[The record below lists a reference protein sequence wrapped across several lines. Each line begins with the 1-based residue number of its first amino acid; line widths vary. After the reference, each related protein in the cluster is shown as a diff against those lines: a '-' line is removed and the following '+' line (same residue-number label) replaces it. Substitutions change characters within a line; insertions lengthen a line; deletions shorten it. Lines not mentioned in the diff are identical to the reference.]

1 MNEWYYARG
10 GQQNGPISFEH
21 LVDLARNGT
30 LDRSK
35 DLVWTATMKDWL
47 PAGQVPG
54 LFDHPSEEA
63 SNAES
68 SLLTEIIPG
77 SEPLDVMACIK
88 RGFEL
93 TKRHF
98 GIIFLVILAYMGIA
112 IASNVILKLLD
123 VVLGLS
129 HQFKNGS
136 PLNIALTQ
144 VWSIFL
150 SLGVT
155 RIGLNLISGKEVKVS
170 MLFGEGKKL
179 LRAIGASILFG
190 LMVCL
195 GLILLIVPGIYLA
208 ARYGQ
213 FLTAIVD
220 RDLGI
225 IEAFNYSSSITAN
238 NRLLLFGL
246 WLLSILIII
255 GGLAACGVG
264 LIFAIPVAWLG
275 LLVAYHWMQ
284 YGRRATQD

>member
-1 MNEWYYARG
+1 MNEWYYARS
-10 GQQNGPISFEH
+10 GQQNGPISFAH

-54 LFDHPSEEA
+54 LFDHPSTEA
-63 SNAES
+63 SSAES
-68 SLLTEIIPG
+68 SPLAEISPG
-77 SEPLDVMACIK
+77 SETLDVMACIK

-98 GIIFLVILAYMGIA
+98 GIIFLVILAYMSIA
-112 IASNVILKLLD
+112 IASNLILKLLD

-144 VWSIFL
+144 VCSIFL

-155 RIGLNLISGKEVKVS
+155 RIGLNLVSGKDVKVS
-170 MLFGEGKKL
+170 MLFGEGNKL

-208 ARYGQ
+208 LRYGQ

-225 IEAFNYSSSITAN
+225 LEAFDYSSSITAN

-246 WLLSILIII
+246 GLLSILIVLV
-255 GGLAACGVG
+255 GFVACGVG
-264 LIFAIPVAWLG
+264 LIFTIPVAELG
-275 LLVAYHWMQ
+275 LFVAYRWMQ
-284 YGRRATQD
+284 YGRRAAQD